1 MCDAMTDETEQKLCW
16 ASVEEKY
23 QNWIEECRVG
33 ECYEKMEAEVA
44 PHFEKCDNMG
54 PTEDQ
59 EGCYA
64 EAEALLQ
71 ELKGKHCHP
80 KPNCWEQARAHYD
93 ESRAEC
99 DMMTDQVEKEICYE
113 KVEKE
118 YDEWT
123 QNCAI
128 RECEENAHE
137 IHAEKFKYCDTL
149 HGVDKD

>member
-1 MCDAMTDETEQKLCW
+1 
-16 ASVEEKY
+16 
-23 QNWIEECRVG
+23 
-33 ECYEKMEAEVA
+33 MEAEVA

-71 ELKGKHCHP
+71 ELKDKHCHP

-113 KVEKE
+113 RVEKE
-118 YDEWT
+118 FEEKT
-123 QNCAI
+123 QGCAI

>member
-1 MCDAMTDETEQKLCW
+1 MCDEMTDETEQKLCW

-71 ELKGKHCHP
+71 ELKDKHCHP
-80 KPNCWEQARAHYD
+80 
-93 ESRAEC
+93 
-99 DMMTDQVEKEICYE
+99 
-113 KVEKE
+113 
-118 YDEWT
+118 
-123 QNCAI
+123 
-128 RECEENAHE
+128 
-137 IHAEKFKYCDTL
+137 
-149 HGVDKD
+149 

>member
-1 MCDAMTDETEQKLCW
+1 
-16 ASVEEKY
+16 
-23 QNWIEECRVG
+23 
-33 ECYEKMEAEVA
+33 
-44 PHFEKCDNMG
+44 
-54 PTEDQ
+54 
-59 EGCYA
+59 
-64 EAEALLQ
+64 
-71 ELKGKHCHP
+71 
-80 KPNCWEQARAHYD
+80 
-93 ESRAEC
+93 
-99 DMMTDQVEKEICYE
+99 MMTDQVEKEICYE